1 MIKRLKR
8 QQPQTS
14 TQVGDKQQFK
24 LTEIR
29 DIDNLDLY
37 VDARGDPSDISRT
50 GNAVLRPVN
59 KNEQSRQ
66 CFDFRL
72 RYFLGQQYFW

>member
-8 QQPQTS
+8 QLPQTS
-14 TQVGDKQQFK
+14 TQVGDKQHSK

-37 VDARGDPSDISRT
+37 VDARGDPSDLSRT
-50 GNAVLRPVN
+50 GNTVLRPVD
-59 KNEQSRQ
+59 KNDHPRPQS
-66 CFDFRL
+66 
-72 RYFLGQQYFW
+72 